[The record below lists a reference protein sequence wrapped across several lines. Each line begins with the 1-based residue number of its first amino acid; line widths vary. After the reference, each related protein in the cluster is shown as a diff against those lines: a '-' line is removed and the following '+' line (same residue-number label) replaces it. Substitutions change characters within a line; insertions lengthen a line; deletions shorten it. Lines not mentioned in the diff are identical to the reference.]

1 MKKMLLFLTA
11 LAAWHGVAAQDV
23 ILLRNADEIKARVTE
38 ITETDVLCKMWDDP
52 TKMLRIA
59 RAEVFSITYANG
71 ERELFAEEKSAAA
84 DYPWPAVT
92 RSYRPGDLFDEDGV
106 RGVVISTTDEG
117 RHGLILSLGQARL
130 AWAETTRLDNLRLGL
145 SDRTDGWNNRR
156 RVTEWIAGT
165 ELTWADFPAFEWCE
179 SQGEGWYMPAADE
192 LHDFWRLLNVDMS
205 GKISFGDWNRAR
217 KRNKDLM
224 ESYGGD
230 PGGMYSL
237 LIWSSTEVSESASAI
252 CGNRD
257 FYSPDKTEAGYP
269 KAGQTCVRA
278 VHKF

>member
-1 MKKMLLFLTA
+1 M
-11 LAAWHGVAAQDV
+11 
-23 ILLRNADEIKARVTE
+23 
-38 ITETDVLCKMWDDP
+38 
-52 TKMLRIA
+52 
-59 RAEVFSITYANG
+59 
-71 ERELFAEEKSAAA
+71 
-84 DYPWPAVT
+84 
-92 RSYRPGDLFDEDGV
+92 
-106 RGVVISTTDEG
+106 
-117 RHGLILSLGQARL
+117 
-130 AWAETTRLDNLRLGL
+130 
-145 SDRTDGWNNRR
+145 
-156 RVTEWIAGT
+156 TEWIAGT

-192 LHDFWRLLNVDMS
+192 LRDFWRLLNVDMS

>member
-38 ITETDVLCKMWDDP
+38 ITETDVLCKMWDDSA
-52 TKMLRIA
+52 KMLRIA

-92 RSYRPGDLFDEDGV
+92 RSYRP
-106 RGVVISTTDEG
+106 
-117 RHGLILSLGQARL
+117 A
-130 AWAETTRLDNLRLGL
+130 
-145 SDRTDGWNNRR
+145 DRTDGWNNRR

-205 GKISFGDWNRAR
+205 GKISFGNWNRAR

>member
-38 ITETDVLCKMWDDP
+38 ITETDVLCKIWDDP
-52 TKMLRIA
+52 AKMLRIA

-117 RHGLILSLGQARL
+117 RHGLILSLGAGQAGVGRNNEAGQPAARTFRPCRRL
-130 AWAETTRLDNLRLGL
+130 EQPPQGDGVDRRN
-145 SDRTDGWNNRR
+145 RTDMGR
-156 RVTEWIAGT
+156 
-165 ELTWADFPAFEWCE
+165 FPGFR
-179 SQGEGWYMPAADE
+179 M
-192 LHDFWRLLNVDMS
+192 V
-205 GKISFGDWNRAR
+205 
-217 KRNKDLM
+217 
-224 ESYGGD
+224 
-230 PGGMYSL
+230 
-237 LIWSSTEVSESASAI
+237 
-252 CGNRD
+252 
-257 FYSPDKTEAGYP
+257 
-269 KAGQTCVRA
+269 
-278 VHKF
+278 

>member
-1 MKKMLLFLTA
+1 
-11 LAAWHGVAAQDV
+11 
-23 ILLRNADEIKARVTE
+23 
-38 ITETDVLCKMWDDP
+38 
-52 TKMLRIA
+52 
-59 RAEVFSITYANG
+59 
-71 ERELFAEEKSAAA
+71 
-84 DYPWPAVT
+84 
-92 RSYRPGDLFDEDGV
+92 
-106 RGVVISTTDEG
+106 
-117 RHGLILSLGQARL
+117 
-130 AWAETTRLDNLRLGL
+130 
-145 SDRTDGWNNRR
+145 
-156 RVTEWIAGT
+156 
-165 ELTWADFPAFEWCE
+165 
-179 SQGEGWYMPAADE
+179 MPAADE
-192 LHDFWRLLNVDMS
+192 LHDFWRLLDVDMS
-205 GKISFGDWNRAR
+205 GKISFGDWNRVR

>member
-52 TKMLRIA
+52 AKMLRIA

-117 RHGLILSLGQARL
+117 RHGLILSLGQPAAR
-130 AWAETTRLDNLRLGL
+130 TFRPYRRLEQPPQGDGVDRRN
-145 SDRTDGWNNRR
+145 RTDMGR
-156 RVTEWIAGT
+156 
-165 ELTWADFPAFEWCE
+165 FPGFR
-179 SQGEGWYMPAADE
+179 M
-192 LHDFWRLLNVDMS
+192 V
-205 GKISFGDWNRAR
+205 
-217 KRNKDLM
+217 
-224 ESYGGD
+224 
-230 PGGMYSL
+230 
-237 LIWSSTEVSESASAI
+237 
-252 CGNRD
+252 
-257 FYSPDKTEAGYP
+257 
-269 KAGQTCVRA
+269 
-278 VHKF
+278 